1 MHEIVG
7 VRFPKETKV
16 YYYETDGLDL
26 EREDFCVVQTDRG
39 IDLAQVVDEAK
50 VIEDDKMP
58 KEAFPKVLRK
68 ATPSDLERVKK
79 NEAEEERAYN
89 ICLKKIVDRDLPMK
103 LVDTHHALD
112 GSKITFFFT
121 AEGRIDFRDLV
132 KDLAHIFK
140 TRIEL
145 RQIGV
150 RDEAKMFGGVG
161 SCGRLL
167 CCTTFLDK
175 FDTVSIKMAKDQNLI
190 LTPSKISGICGRLMC
205 CLAFECPLYQEK
217 KLFGTKNRQL
227 GEGKEK
233 KGAMVNDAKSVN
245 QKAAVKFKDRQNE
258 KTDLLALDKEVK

>member
-7 VRFPKETKV
+7 VRFSKETKV
-16 YYYETDGLDL
+16 YYYETDGLNL
-26 EREDFCVVQTDRG
+26 EREDFCVVQIDRG
-39 IDLAQVVDEAK
+39 TDLAQVVDEAK
-50 VIEDDKMP
+50 VIEGDKMP
-58 KEAFPKVLRK
+58 REAFPKVLRK
-68 ATPSDLERVKK
+68 ATSSDLEQARK

-89 ICLKKIVDRDLPMK
+89 VCLKKITDRDLPMK
-103 LVDTHHALD
+103 LVDTHYALD

-150 RDEAKMFGGVG
+150 RDEAKMFGGFG
-161 SCGRLL
+161 SCGRPL

-217 KLFGTKNRQL
+217 KAFGTKNRQL
-227 GEGKEK
+227 GEGKKE
-233 KGAMVNDAKSVN
+233 KGAMINDAKSIN
-245 QKAAVKFKDRQNE
+245 QKATVKFEDRQE
-258 KTDLLALDKEVK
+258 GKSGFFILDKEIK